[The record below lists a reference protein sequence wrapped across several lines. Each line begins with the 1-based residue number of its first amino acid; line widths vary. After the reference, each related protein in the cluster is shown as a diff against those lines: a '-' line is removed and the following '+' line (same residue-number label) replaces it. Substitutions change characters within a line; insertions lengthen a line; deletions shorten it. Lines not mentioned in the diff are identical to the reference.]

1 MRRTRQNWIGQ
12 HWTGLGLLALLAWA
26 GCRTEPVTWR
36 VPLHNVILIQDT
48 LSWADLVPDTLWEAG
63 EEGLRLT
70 VEATRP
76 LLDADA
82 LVPVFD
88 TAWTD
93 NVTLPFQGGPIPVA
107 PGTPIWN
114 EEEAVPFDVPQA
126 GLRRARLDA
135 GVLRLAVSS
144 TVQGPLTLA
153 YAFEGAEFPAQTN
166 GGSET
171 IALQVNGDTAE
182 VLIDLSGVVLD
193 LDGPDGL
200 QYSRLATTW
209 SVGVPEE
216 AAEPVGVFGS
226 DVLSLTVELIGL
238 SVAQVEGRFD
248 AQALDVADVLNLGG
262 VDGLQS
268 LEVGWTQLDVA
279 LTLRNTTGLDL
290 RTTLNAVQRID
301 SMGDAA
307 TTTDLQDAAIGAPVW
322 LGRAALSG
330 SDAMDDWSVTPTEAA
345 FQFSSQ
351 QGNLA
356 AFLGSIPDA
365 VAWDVGLEVN
375 PLGDVTGG
383 HDRVDLT
390 QLPEARI
397 RFDAPLEVAASRAV
411 WVDTL
416 DIVPPDW
423 LDYSGFLDLEVESAL
438 PVGATLRLQLV
449 DLPASMVAFEEFL
462 GPGWL
467 DFADV
472 VLVPGSGDPQSPT
485 KAVSRVD
492 MIQPHFEALRLGA
505 RLRAEVEF
513 ETPDAG
519 ATFSTAQ
526 RVLIRGHL
534 NGDAQISVE

>member
-1 MRRTRQNWIGQ
+1 MSGPSQRFI
-12 HWTGLGLLALLAWA
+12 GLGFMALLAWT

-48 LSWADLVPDTLWEAG
+48 LSWANLVPDTLWEEG

-82 LVPVFD
+82 LVPTFD
-88 TAWTD
+88 TSWTD
-93 NVTLPFQGGPIPVA
+93 NITLPFEGGPIPVA

-114 EEEAVPFDVPQA
+114 EEESVPFDVPQA

-144 TVQGPLTLA
+144 TVQGPLSLV

-171 IALQVNGDTAE
+171 IALQINGDTAE
-182 VLIDLSGVVLD
+182 VLLDLSGVVLD

-209 SVGVPEE
+209 SVGVPED
-216 AAEPVGVFGS
+216 AAEPVGVLGS
-226 DVLSLTVELIGL
+226 DVLSLTVELNGL

-248 AQALDVADVLNLGG
+248 AQALDVADVLELDG

-279 LTLRNTTGLDL
+279 LFLRNTTGLDL
-290 RTTLNAVQRID
+290 SAMLNGIQRTD
-301 SMGDAA
+301 SIGGMPV
-307 TTTDLQDAAIGAPVW
+307 TTDLEDAAIGTPVW
-322 LGRAALSG
+322 LGRAVVSG
-330 SDAMDDWSVTPTEAA
+330 SGAMDDWSVTPTESV
-345 FQFSSQ
+345 FQFSSE

-356 AFLGSIPDA
+356 GFLGSIPDA
-365 VAWDVGLEVN
+365 LAWDVGLEVN

-383 HDRVDLT
+383 YDRVDLT

-397 RFDAPLEVAASRAV
+397 RMEAPLEVAASRAV

-423 LDYSGFLDLEVESAL
+423 LDYSGFLDLEVQSTL
-438 PVGATLRLQLV
+438 PVGATLRLKLV
-449 DLPASMVAFEEFL
+449 DLPESMVAFEEFL

-472 VLVPGSGDPQSPT
+472 VLVPGSGLPQSPT
-485 KAVSRVD
+485 TAMLQVD

-505 RLRAEVEF
+505 RLRAEVEI
-513 ETPDAG
+513 ETPEAG
-519 ATFSTAQ
+519 ATFSSAQ
-526 RVLIRGHL
+526 QIVVRGHL